1 MKYRIFRT
9 DQFSNQLN
17 DIIFYIAED
26 ASVDMAL
33 DILEQIE
40 SSVLRLGDFPESG
53 SVPRYSALR
62 RQGYRVVVVMR
73 RLIFYKLD
81 QAQKTVMLYA
91 ITDQRQEYNRML

>member
-26 ASVDMAL
+26 TSVDMAL

>member
-26 ASVDMAL
+26 TSVDMAL

-73 RLIFYKLD
+73 WLIFYKLD

>member
-26 ASVDMAL
+26 TSVDMAL
-33 DILEQIE
+33 DILERIE

-73 RLIFYKLD
+73 WLIFYKLD